1 MAVWR
6 TVYPAADIGKWIN
19 GEMDEEFLNIIEQSR
34 SLGPRSRRYW
44 KAVFLPAISLPVN
57 VFILLLFQF
66 IWIWP
71 LANYLGIETEFPW
84 VSVLVLTS
92 AYYCIKVGELLFGK
106 KVSLLSTVIILS
118 VVSIVAAVPR
128 IFLSYPILQMNQV
141 LGGCMLIS
149 GCAGA
154 ALNKLRTAVGLD
166 SLVY

>member
-57 VFILLLFQF
+57 VVILLLFQF

-71 LANYLGIETEFPW
+71 LPNYLGTAGRTDLGFHLRRLRAVIARGG
-84 VSVLVLTS
+84 
-92 AYYCIKVGELLFGK
+92 AY
-106 KVSLLSTVIILS
+106 T
-118 VVSIVAAVPR
+118 
-128 IFLSYPILQMNQV
+128 
-141 LGGCMLIS
+141 LGGGNGSRFGS
-149 GCAGA
+149 GRASGA
-154 ALNKLRTAVGLD
+154 
-166 SLVY
+166 SHP